1 MANEYSVLSAFLEK
15 RTATLRAFLFGRN
28 VPCHELALR
37 IVLTAVILFALFRLF
52 EKHFLS
58 AVRANSACFL
68 NYFLG
73 ILALRKT

>member
-28 VPCHELALR
+28 VPSHELALR
-37 IVLTAVILFALFRLF
+37 IILTAVILFALFRLF

-58 AVRANSACFL
+58 ALRENSGCFL